1 VESSELDVPEL
12 LVPLEPIELP
22 VVVAELPWSVELPPI
37 ELDPLEPWFNPLDEP
52 TELLPDCDPERLV
65 PAEPEPIVLEPELP
79 ELPDEPEPMVL
90 KPELPDEPDEPDEP
104 ADPAL

>member
-1 VESSELDVPEL
+1 VPEL

-22 VVVAELPWSVELPPI
+22 VVVAGVVLELLSI

-65 PAEPEPIVLEPELP
+65 PADPDPIVLEPELP
-79 ELPDEPEPMVL
+79 ELPDEPEPIVL
-90 KPELPDEPDEPDEP
+90 EPELPDEPDEP